1 MQSRRQKSRQHER
14 ETGYKPPSM
23 GCRSQAKSYV
33 QRTFLLHENYDGARL
48 HLGRRFLHLKYENGG
63 CVRNATAY
71 LVPPSGKRNRETDL
85 SFSELLHLLLV
96 SLTKKKAQERS
107 IFSSLLPGLREPY
120 NRFSNCTAALA
131 HGTRCRA
138 VGKTPLR
145 QLGGRTVRPAVL
157 SAKRKIGDRS
167 TQRSLLAR
175 PAVQGLGDSHFCSDH
190 RCSPQLNA
198 GGETEAVSNP
208 NVPCR
213 RSDGRS
219 S

>member
-1 MQSRRQKSRQHER
+1 MQPRRQKSRQHER

-96 SLTKKKAQERS
+96 SLTKKSAREVD
-107 IFSSLLPGLREPY
+107 LL
-120 NRFSNCTAALA
+120 FTAARSE
-131 HGTRCRA
+131 GTLQSVLKLHCSSRSRHKVPSGGKDSAAPARRPHCSPRCAKREKKDWGQVYAAVATRAASRARAGRFTFLQRSPLLTAAQRRRGNRSCVESERA
-138 VGKTPLR
+138 V
-145 QLGGRTVRPAVL
+145 
-157 SAKRKIGDRS
+157 
-167 TQRSLLAR
+167 
-175 PAVQGLGDSHFCSDH
+175 
-190 RCSPQLNA
+190 
-198 GGETEAVSNP
+198 
-208 NVPCR
+208 
-213 RSDGRS
+213 
-219 S
+219 